1 MLSFL
6 TLIPIVFIILYLALI
21 FESTGFAL
29 LGFSVAAMGVLSFV
43 VLLWQVK
50 RVSVDLSVPLR
61 TAQKAQSFGIRIK
74 IQNHAVLPIGRIGLT
89 IRYGERKAEKREKI
103 TFMIDKVRQ
112 GKNELTRSLSIHGAG
127 DYEFIA
133 RKVRVYDPFGLFFL
147 SIRNKSITHVMI
159 LPEISEVPVRL
170 GEAVKQFYGEPVAYD
185 DLRAG
190 NDPSETFGVREFRD
204 GDKLQRVHWKLSAR
218 TEELVVKED
227 AQPKCCPVIL
237 LMPEGADK
245 NGEILDYM
253 ASLSFTLM
261 DQHCGHYMVWQS
273 ESRGDLIRA
282 RVEDEESFYYALLAY
297 LQDGSAKIEDD
308 RLERYREK
316 YKAEPYLHS
325 VLADEK
331 GEISVD
337 GEEAVTL
344 QSVWEELILN

>member
-6 TLIPIVFIILYLALI
+6 TLIPIIFIILYLALI

-29 LGFSVAAMGVLSFV
+29 LGFSAAAMGVLSFV
-43 VLLWQVK
+43 VLLWQVGK
-50 RVSVDLSVPLR
+50 VNVELSVPLR
-61 TAQKAQSFGIRIK
+61 TAQKAQQFGIRIQ
-74 IQNHAVLPIGRIGLT
+74 IWNQARLPIGRIGMT
-89 IRYGERKAEKREKI
+89 IEYGERRQKNRERTTI
-103 TFMIDKVRQ
+103 SIDKVRR
-112 GKNELTRSLSIHGAG
+112 GKNILTRSLTIQGSG
-127 DYEFIA
+127 DYEFIT
-133 RKVRVYDPFGLFFL
+133 RRIRVYDPFGLFYL
-147 SIRNKSITHVMI
+147 SLRKKCIAHVMI
-159 LPEISEVPVRL
+159 LPEIDEVPVRL
-170 GEAVKQFYGEPVAYD
+170 GEAVKHFYGEPVAYD

-190 NDPSETFGVREFRD
+190 NDPGETFGVREFRD

-227 AQPKCCPVIL
+227 AQPKCCPIIL
-237 LMPEGADK
+237 LMPECEDP
-245 NGEILDYM
+245 NGECLDYM